1 VEHRDS
7 AGRPAGLVEGAPT
20 YRKKYD
26 KRKSLVNQTTGR
38 DQTEGEEM
46 SVPNQRERQVM
57 QRLRGG
63 DWLKAIELPM
73 GQRLFKTLLD
83 KEWIVQESRGP
94 GRVIFVRLTEKG
106 LAAKITP
113 IPARR

>member
-1 VEHRDS
+1 
-7 AGRPAGLVEGAPT
+7 
-20 YRKKYD
+20 
-26 KRKSLVNQTTGR
+26 VNQATGR

-94 GRVIFVRLTEKG
+94 DRVIFVRLTEKG